1 MFAFTAQGGWLP
13 EGNLTTK
20 WSIMTGP
27 RIAVLGAGANGASIG
42 ADLTLAG
49 EDVTLIEQWPAHVEA
64 MRSRGIRVELADG
77 VIETPVR
84 TMHLCEVAT
93 LRQPFDIVLMLMKA
107 YDSRWAAQLIEPYL
121 APDGLLVG
129 VQNGM
134 SLDVISEVVGAA
146 RTLGCVI
153 EISSTMTDPGVV
165 HRHSGPDRSWF
176 ALGSASAESAGREE
190 EVARLLRH
198 SGTVAIVDD
207 IRATKWMKLVSNAT
221 VLVTTANLGL
231 SMSEAIE
238 VPGMRELMVAS
249 GNEALDAGHAQGFP
263 VLPIFG
269 LEPAEVE
276 DRTAVVDTLLDAL
289 YRGFVTAN
297 TTTTVLQDWSKSRH
311 SEVDDLNGQVV
322 ARSRAAGFD
331 APVNAAVVEVAH
343 RIERGELVP
352 QPSNLGLMRE
362 LAGLPVR

>member
-1 MFAFTAQGGWLP
+1 
-13 EGNLTTK
+13 
-20 WSIMTGP
+20 MTGP

-42 ADLTLAG
+42 ADLTVAG
-49 EDVTLIEQWPAHVEA
+49 ADVTLIEQWPAHVEA
-64 MRSRGIRVELADG
+64 MRANGVRIEMADS
-77 VIETPVR
+77 VLETPVN

-93 LRQPFDIVLMLMKA
+93 LRQPFDVVLMLMKA

-121 APDGLLVG
+121 AADGLLVG

-134 SLDVISEVVGAA
+134 SVDTIADVVGLD

-153 EISSTMTDPGVV
+153 EISSTMEDPGVV
-165 HRHSGPDRSWF
+165 RRHSGPDRSWF
-176 ALGSASAESAGREE
+176 ALGSLSDATAGRVE
-190 EVARLLRH
+190 EVAGLLRH
-198 SGTVAIVDD
+198 SGTVAVVDD
-207 IRATKWMKLVSNAT
+207 IRATKWMKLVSNST

-231 SMSEAIE
+231 SMSEAID

-249 GNEALDAGHAQGFP
+249 GNEALLAGLAQGYP

-269 LEPAEVE
+269 LKPE
-276 DRTAVVDTLLDAL
+276 DVVDRDAVVDTLLDAL
-289 YRGFVTAN
+289 YRGFVTPN

-322 ARSRAAGFD
+322 SSSAAAGLA

-343 RIERGELVP
+343 RIERGDL
-352 QPSNLGLMRE
+352 QPRVENLALMRQ
-362 LAGLPVR
+362 LAGLA